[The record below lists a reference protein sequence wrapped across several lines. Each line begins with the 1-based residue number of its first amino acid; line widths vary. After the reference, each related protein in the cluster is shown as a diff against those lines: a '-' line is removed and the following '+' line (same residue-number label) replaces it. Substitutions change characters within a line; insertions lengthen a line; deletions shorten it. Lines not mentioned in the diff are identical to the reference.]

1 MIQCV
6 NTVHRKP
13 IGQNVFLHKQYTP
26 EKRTIHFRS
35 VRTERQPRRLVSVIL
50 VVVRLEDGIPPS
62 IRLIDGVHPDGFAA
76 VFGEV
81 QDVAVA
87 EAADDLIGRID
98 EGPAIVAAA
107 VTGESRFGGG
117 GGVGFGS

>member
-1 MIQCV
+1 MYFYYT
-6 NTVHRKP
+6 NTDKH
-13 IGQNVFLHKQYTP
+13 YT
-26 EKRTIHFRS
+26 EKRTVHLRS

-81 QDVAVA
+81 QYVAVA

-98 EGPAIVAAA
+98 EGPVAVAA
-107 VTGESRFGGG
+107 GESRFGGG
-117 GGVGFGS
+117 GGVGLGS

>member
-1 MIQCV
+1 MSQYS
-6 NTVHRKP
+6 
-13 IGQNVFLHKQYTP
+13 HKHYN
-26 EKRTIHFRS
+26 EKRTVHLRS
-35 VRTERQPRRLVSVIL
+35 VRTERQLRRLVSVIL

-62 IRLIDGVHPDGFAA
+62 IRLIDGIHPDGFAA

-87 EAADDLIGRID
+87 EAAYYLIGRID
-98 EGPAIVAAA
+98 EGPAVAVAAA
-107 VTGESRFGGG
+107 GESRFGGG